1 MKILY
6 VGMKYDY
13 GDPTRGSSFEH
24 NNFYG
29 TLSQMTEHEVVY
41 FPFDEVMREQG
52 RDGMNVALLRAVQA
66 ERPEL
71 VFFLFMDEMAPAP
84 SKKLVS
90 IAGRSHSIGLRT
102 ITGAGSTSLATGRR
116 CSTGSRRPI
125 GERWRDTGIWVTGT

>member
-13 GDPTRGSSFEH
+13 AEPTRGSSFEH

-29 TLSQMTEHEVVY
+29 TLSQMAEHEVVY

-71 VFFLFMDEMAPAP
+71 VFFLLFADEIAP
-84 SKKLVS
+84 
-90 IAGRSHSIGLRT
+90 RT
-102 ITGAGSTSLATGRR
+102 IKEISQRSGAITFNWFADDHWRWFNFSRHWAPLLHWVATTDRRALARYLH
-116 CSTGSRRPI
+116 I
-125 GERWRDTGIWVTGT
+125 G